1 MLRVNKINILMSTES
16 PPTFSQFSLVS
27 GRSAHP
33 GGESTLRLAYL
44 VFILHTELKE
54 HKGIKMSYLVQNPTS
69 CTAGS
74 PRHTILPTLLIAR
87 ISASLLPLRQRTR
100 ASESMAL
107 HPESLATVCKG
118 NEARRRVLSFKSMLL
133 CLIPTL

>member
-100 ASESMAL
+100 ASESMAS

-118 NEARRRVLSFKSMLL
+118 NKHGKEFSFP
-133 CLIPTL
+133 CPCC